1 MNSYRRLSS
10 LGRCPAAIAIVS
22 AACSAPP
29 TAPSAHAPPNAGSH
43 GALANTPAG
52 AQAAD
57 QRAEALLGQM
67 TIEEK
72 LAYVGGERDFFIRAV
87 PRLGIPEIKFADGP
101 TGCRNWGPSTA
112 YPASVALAA
121 SFDQELAKRVG
132 QSMARDCR
140 ARGVH
145 VLLAPGVNLQRSPL
159 NGRNFEYLGEDPVL
173 AGSQATEFVKGVQG
187 EGVLATVK
195 HFAANNQEWD
205 RNHISSEIDER
216 TLRELYLPAFER
228 VVREGRVGSIMSSY
242 NLLNGIYASHHPWL
256 LKTVLKQEWGFT
268 GFVMSDWS
276 AVHDA
281 VGAALGGCDLEMP
294 KAVHMSPLNLRA
306 LIDAGTLPIAEL
318 DDKIRRILRTLIAA
332 GFLDREQ
339 QPKDA
344 ALDDPRSRAVAL
356 DAARRSLVLLKNEGQ
371 ILPFAAGKIRRIALV
386 GPNADPAVHGGSGSS
401 YVTPLHAVSIKDAL
415 AAVVPSI
422 KVSYH
427 PGLQQRTTYSA
438 LGAAIFSGP
447 VKQELFKGIA
457 LEGSPV
463 AVREV
468 NRIDF
473 DPEDRAAPAE
483 GLDAE
488 FYSVRWTGEV
498 DLQSSGKYD
507 VMTVA
512 DDGIRV
518 FIDDQ
523 KVLDDWSDHAPR
535 TTLRTIQLTKGKH
548 RVKVEYF
555 QGTLGAIAQFGLGPS
570 VVGST
575 ELGAEALD
583 RTLDESDA
591 VILCLGY
598 GQSASTN
605 SLSRQFNA
613 FWPPGW
619 AREANLV
626 EGEDS
631 DRQFGLPESQL
642 ATLRRVA
649 LRKKPTVVVMYAGAG
664 VDLNGWLDSIQGL
677 LWAFYP
683 GQEGGTAIAEAL
695 FGLSNPSGKLPFTLA
710 KRYEDHPSASFYKLN
725 QAGKS
730 PYTEGLSMGYRGF
743 DASGTAPA
751 FPFGFGLSYSNFGYD
766 QAELSQQ
773 ADGSVKVRFAVKNT
787 GSVAGDEI
795 AQIYVSPPAGSERPP
810 QKLEG
815 YTRVSLA
822 PNAEQQV
829 SVLLPVRAFAYWN
842 QGWQIDAGRYA
853 IHVGSSSRDHRLT
866 LELDLKA
873 TKLAL

>member
-1 MNSYRRLSS
+1 MNSHRRFSS
-10 LGRCPAAIAIVS
+10 LDRCSITVAIVI
-22 AACSAPP
+22 AACSPPP
-29 TAPSAHAPPNAGSH
+29 TAPNAHAPPNAGSH
-43 GALANTPAG
+43 GTLADTPPS
-52 AQAAD
+52 AQAHERRAD
-57 QRAEALLGQM
+57 ALLGQM
-67 TIEEK
+67 TLDEK
-72 LAYVGGERDFFIRAV
+72 LAYVGGVRDFFIRAV
-87 PRLGIPEIKFADGP
+87 PRLGIPEIKMADGP
-101 TGCRNWGPSTA
+101 MGCRNWGPSTA

-121 SFDQELAKRVG
+121 SFDQVLANRVG
-132 QSMARDCR
+132 RAMARDCR

-145 VLLAPGVNLQRSPL
+145 VLLAPGVNLQRSAL
-159 NGRNFEYLGEDPVL
+159 NGRNFEYLGEDPML
-173 AGSQATEFVKGVQG
+173 AATLATEFVKGVQG

-228 VVREGRVGSIMSSY
+228 VVREGHVGSVMSSY

-281 VGAALGGCDLEMP
+281 LGGALGGCDLEMP
-294 KAVHMSPLNLRA
+294 RADHMSPKNLRA
-306 LIDAGTLPIAEL
+306 LIDAGSLPVADL

-332 GFLDREQ
+332 GFLDRAQ
-339 QPKDA
+339 QQKDV
-344 ALDDPRSRAVAL
+344 ALDDPQSRAVAL
-356 DAARRSLVLLKNEGQ
+356 DAARKGLVLVKNEGPV
-371 ILPFAAGKIRRIALV
+371 LPLTVDRIRRIALV
-386 GPNADPAVHGGSGSS
+386 GPNAHPAVHGGSGSA

-415 AAVVPSI
+415 AAVAPGV

-438 LGAAIFSGP
+438 LGAAVFSGP

-457 LEGSPV
+457 LGGAPV
-463 AVREV
+463 VVREV

-473 DPEDRAAPAE
+473 DPEDGVAPAD

-488 FYSVRWTGEV
+488 SYSIRWTGEV
-498 DLQSSGKYD
+498 ELPTSGKYD

-535 TTLRTIQLTKGKH
+535 TTLRTVHLAKGKH
-548 RVKVEYF
+548 RVNVEYF

-570 VVGST
+570 MAGAI
-575 ELGAEALD
+575 EFGAEDLD
-583 RTLDESDA
+583 RALDESDA
-591 VILCLGY
+591 VVLCLGF

-631 DRQFGLPESQL
+631 DRKFALPESQL

-649 LRKKPTVVVMYAGAG
+649 IKKKPTIVVLYAGAG
-664 VDLNGWLDSIQGL
+664 VDLSAWLESIQGL
-677 LWAFYP
+677 LWVFYP

-695 FGLSNPSGKLPFTLA
+695 FGQTNPSGKLPFTLA
-710 KRYEDHPSASFYKLN
+710 KRYDDHPSAPFYQLN
-725 QAGKS
+725 QAGKTQ
-730 PYTEGLSMGYRGF
+730 YGEGLSMGYRGF

-751 FPFGFGLSYSNFGYD
+751 FPFGFGLSYSSYRYD

-773 ADGSVKVRFAVKNT
+773 PDGSVSVRFTIKNI
-787 GSVAGDEI
+787 SRVPGDEI
-795 AQIYVSPPAGSERPP
+795 AQVYVSPPTGHQRPHRNSRATLASVLRP
-810 QKLEG
+810 MPSS
-815 YTRVSLA
+815 VSRCCYPLA
-822 PNAEQQV
+822 P
-829 SVLLPVRAFAYWN
+829 LPTGIRVGGSTPGVMPSMWAVRRGTTA
-842 QGWQIDAGRYA
+842 
-853 IHVGSSSRDHRLT
+853 
-866 LELDLKA
+866 
-873 TKLAL
+873 